1 MTSLTRIVL
10 VRHGDVPGIAPPAFR
25 GRTDLKLTARG
36 IRQAEASRDRLA
48 SSFQFDSVY
57 TSPLSR
63 CVRTGDIIAEPH
75 RPTPASLAGLTDIDY
90 GAWQGRTYEADQPA
104 HFEAWLAAPHL
115 AAIPGGE
122 TLYDVGARAASVL
135 RHVLDRH
142 SGETILLVGHD
153 SVNRVLLLLTLELP
167 LSRYWRI
174 KQDPCGINVLEHDT
188 AKGWTAERINET
200 AHLVG
205 IAE

>member
-63 CVRTGDIIAEPH
+63 CVRLVTLSPSHTG
-75 RPTPASLAGLTDIDY
+75 RRRRL
-90 GAWQGRTYEADQPA
+90 
-104 HFEAWLAAPHL
+104 
-115 AAIPGGE
+115 
-122 TLYDVGARAASVL
+122 
-135 RHVLDRH
+135 
-142 SGETILLVGHD
+142 
-153 SVNRVLLLLTLELP
+153 
-167 LSRYWRI
+167 WR
-174 KQDPCGINVLEHDT
+174 G
-188 AKGWTAERINET
+188 
-200 AHLVG
+200 
-205 IAE
+205 

>member
-57 TSPLSR
+57 TSPLLR

-90 GAWQGRTYEADQPA
+90 GAWQGRTYDEVQADQPA
-104 HFEAWLAAPHL
+104 LFEAWLAAPHL
-115 AAIPGGE
+115 AAIPGAKPCTTWAHAQLPCCDMCWTG
-122 TLYDVGARAASVL
+122 TAVRRSSWSGMTASTGF
-135 RHVLDRH
+135 
-142 SGETILLVGHD
+142 S
-153 SVNRVLLLLTLELP
+153 
-167 LSRYWRI
+167 
-174 KQDPCGINVLEHDT
+174 CC
-188 AKGWTAERINET
+188 
-200 AHLVG
+200 
-205 IAE
+205 